1 METLKEKEWITLN
14 KVILEIYSIENMAQ
28 FAPHILQIC
37 RNLVPYDMGYFLIYD
52 EQGNCLVQDGYS
64 AAEGMNEEL
73 FASYLSE
80 YYAKDYL
87 QYFLSLF
94 KESACYRD
102 TDIMEEHLRS
112 KSDFFCEFMNPNGIS
127 YGSGCVLWKEKRML
141 GILNFFRSKRLGD
154 FTEKEMFILNMICNH
169 LAQRLYQLNMARRKF
184 TQDERTKRM
193 RHFAGA
199 MGMTSRETECFLLL
213 LEGQSNQN
221 IAENLT
227 ISLSTA
233 KKHIVKIYE
242 KCHVSSRSQMRQCYE
257 NYFETK
263 GL

>member
-1 METLKEKEWITLN
+1 METLREKEWITLN

-37 RNLVPYDMGYFLIYD
+37 KNLVPYDMGYFLIYD
-52 EQGNCLVQDGYS
+52 EQGNCLVKDGYS

-112 KSDFFCEFMNPNGIS
+112 KTVFFCEFMKPNGIS
-127 YGSGCVLWKEKRML
+127 YGSGCVLWKDKSML
-141 GILNFFRSKRLGD
+141 GILNFFRSERLGD

-169 LAQRLYQLNMARRKF
+169 LAQKLYQLYLAKKKC
-184 TQDERTKRM
+184 TQDEMSNKM
-193 RHFAGA
+193 RRFAGA
-199 MGMTSRETECFLLL
+199 MGMTNRETESFILLMT
-213 LEGQSNQN
+213 GHSNQE
-221 IAENLT
+221 IADHLT
-227 ISLSTA
+227 ISLSTV
-233 KKHIVKIYE
+233 KKHVVKIFD
-242 KCHVSSRSQMRQCYE
+242 KCHVSSRGQMRQCFE
-257 NYFETK
+257 NYFDTK